1 MNNFCFMGV
10 LDKRALCSMPRILSV
25 LKKENPE
32 TVFMKDRKTL
42 SVVGK
47 KKKRTKS
54 VLRLKKEICL
64 VIFPNIRLQ
73 FTALL

>member
-1 MNNFCFMGV
+1 MGV

-47 KKKRTKS
+47 KKKEQN
-54 VLRLKKEICL
+54 L
-64 VIFPNIRLQ
+64 F
-73 FTALL
+73 

>member
-1 MNNFCFMGV
+1 MGV

-47 KKKRTKS
+47 KKKNK
-54 VLRLKKEICL
+54 ICSETEER
-64 VIFPNIRLQ
+64 N
-73 FTALL
+73 LLGYFF

>member
-1 MNNFCFMGV
+1 MGV

>member
-1 MNNFCFMGV
+1 MGV

-47 KKKRTKS
+47 KKK
-54 VLRLKKEICL
+54 KEQNL
-64 VIFPNIRLQ
+64 F
-73 FTALL
+73 